1 MSFYFPLGEKD
12 TITTQN
18 IDFAL
23 LSVTSSIVRASNVRA
38 LTASFATT
46 TLSSPAA
53 GANGISVTLEGCQT
67 AANANPSLFVSGARG
82 QQGPTGSKG
91 TDILTCPA
99 GTVRCVD
106 LEVSLSAQFNVGG
119 IQGANYNVPSG
130 SQYSIV
136 CMQIPTTCSSAQA
149 LAGCPDSLY
158 IPTPR
163 PSIT

>member
-53 GANGISVTLEGCQT
+53 GANGISVTLEGCQA

-99 GTVRCVD
+99 GTVRCVN
-106 LEVSLSAQFNVGG
+106 LEGSLSTVNAS
-119 IQGANYNVPSG
+119 VPSG

-136 CMQIPTTCSSAQA
+136 CMQVPTGCSSDQA
-149 LAGCPDSLY
+149 LAGCPASLPIATPF
-158 IPTPR
+158 IP
-163 PSIT
+163 